1 MAEPLSLL
9 WPPGPLPHPSK
20 DYYIALYFADDQ
32 APFSGRSRILD
43 VAINGVSY
51 INNLNVIPAGV
62 VVFANR
68 WPLSGLTNLTLS
80 PSPGSSVGPVINAGE
95 AFEVLQSGGKTH
107 TRDGM
112 YHLATSLVMGIDI
125 TV

>member
-1 MAEPLSLL
+1 MAEPLALL

-32 APFSGRSRILD
+32 PRILD

-62 VVFANR
+62 VVFVNR

-112 YHLATSLVMGIDI
+112 YEYIMT
-125 TV
+125 